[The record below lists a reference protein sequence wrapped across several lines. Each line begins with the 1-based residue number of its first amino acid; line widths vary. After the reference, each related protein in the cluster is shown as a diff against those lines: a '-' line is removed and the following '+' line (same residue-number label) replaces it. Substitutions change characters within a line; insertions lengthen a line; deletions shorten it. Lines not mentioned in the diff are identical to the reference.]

1 MTGGKLVMKCTEEDL
16 IYSNWLMHADG
27 IGNKTIFRL
36 LEQYESPKGIYEIPD
51 KDIDLLL
58 KPKMADCFKM
68 AKKNIDPE
76 NYYRKLDDKGINIF
90 PEMHELFPEKLRVIP
105 NRPFAIYVLG
115 KLPDPSIPAVSI
127 IGARMCSE
135 YGRFIAREF
144 GSRLAASGIQIISGM
159 ASGVDGISQR
169 GAIAAGGKSYGV
181 VGCGA
186 DICYPDENRDLY
198 EDLIKN
204 GGIISEYKPGTQPEA
219 RLFPLRNR
227 IISGLSDAVI
237 VVEAKKKSG
246 TAITVNMALEQG
258 KDVFAVPGR
267 TTDRLS
273 DGCNNM
279 IKEGAFIATC
289 AEDVIEFFGL
299 GNAVKTGV
307 SERKGV
313 SKPVLKLNPI
323 ETLIVQIVDMNK
335 MSISEIQQRLE
346 ENGKTVAVPE
356 VMQIIID
363 LCAKGVLIQE
373 GGFLRKRF

>member
-1 MTGGKLVMKCTEEDL
+1 MSCTEEDL

-27 IGNKTIFRL
+27 IGKSTIFQL
-36 LEQYESPKGIYEIPD
+36 LEQYGSPKGIYEIPD
-51 KDIDLLL
+51 KDVDLIF
-58 KPKMADCFKM
+58 KPKQAEWFKL
-68 AKKNIDPE
+68 AKKEIDPDIC
-76 NYYRKLDDKGINIF
+76 YRKLEQKGINIF
-90 PEMHELFPEKLRVIP
+90 PEMHDLFPEKLRMIP

-115 KLPDPSIPAVSI
+115 KLPDPDIPAVSI

-198 EDLIKN
+198 EDLKKN

-299 GNAVKTGV
+299 GSLNGTSSSNSSNSPKAA
-307 SERKGV
+307 
-313 SKPVLKLNPI
+313 KPSLKLNAT
-323 ETLIVQIVDMNK
+323 ETLIIQIIDMNK
-335 MSISEIQQRLE
+335 MSISEIHQRME
-346 ENGKTVAVPE
+346 ESGKAMAVPE

-373 GGFLRKRF
+373 GGFFRKRF